1 MSCVE
6 VKTERKNGIYL
17 LSGREDGINVK
28 AEGVNLVYAS
38 INRLG
43 GVGLQTE
50 RKNGVNFVCA
60 YISPLS
66 GVNVRAT
73 RKNGIYLL
81 PIRENGVNVKAEN
94 MHPIRASIDRLGG
107 VGKKTKRKGGVSLS
121 IGLICEID
129 VGKYMRVT
137 PKETQWINVDMS
149 IDYNV
154 FSNVEWEL
162 V

>member
-17 LSGREDGINVK
+17 LSSRKDGINVK

-38 INRLG
+38 I
-43 GVGLQTE
+43 
-50 RKNGVNFVCA
+50 
-60 YISPLS
+60 
-66 GVNVRAT
+66 
-73 RKNGIYLL
+73 
-81 PIRENGVNVKAEN
+81 
-94 MHPIRASIDRLGG
+94 DRLGG
-107 VGKKTKRKGGVSLS
+107 VDMQTKRKGGVSLS